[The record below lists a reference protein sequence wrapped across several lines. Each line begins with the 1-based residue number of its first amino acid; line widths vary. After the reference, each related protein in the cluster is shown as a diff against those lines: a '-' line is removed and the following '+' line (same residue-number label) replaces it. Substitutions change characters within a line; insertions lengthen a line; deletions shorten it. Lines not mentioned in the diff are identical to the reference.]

1 MTYEERNIYRNQL
14 AEYDNKNNLQQ
25 THKYLCRMQKKYPLD
40 SEILNDLSMVKY
52 NMGDVV
58 EALSYSNQAI
68 MKTPSDASII
78 FNYGY
83 ALFGNSEF
91 REAAI
96 QFGKI
101 AQMEISQIANSKIS
115 DGVRWAKMIYNES
128 LLMIAICLLY
138 QNKYDESISYIEK
151 HLARRKRGIES
162 AYKKNEVI
170 TILNTARQRKYYP
183 QYMGYLQGKR
193 FQEQY
198 NSIIKNGSTIEILE
212 FLKSY
217 LIKYPDEYYIL
228 TELSS
233 IIENSDKAEALK
245 YSIKAFEIEPNDYLV
260 KYNYA
265 KALIANGDN
274 LLASKLLRQIL
285 SANIDDIAY
294 GIHGEGLK
302 YAKHIIN
309 DSKYLIGICYLNQK
323 KYKTAYK
330 YLSNHLGNRQKGIY
344 SDFSQTQVLKKLA
357 AIKRYFNSTK

>member
-1 MTYEERNIYRNQL
+1 MTQEERKIYRHRL
-14 AEYDNKNNLQQ
+14 AEYDHQNNLQQ
-25 THKYLCRMQKKYPLD
+25 THKYLCRMHKIYPME
-40 SEILNDLSMVKY
+40 SEILNDLSRINY

-58 EALSYSNQAI
+58 KALSYSHQAI
-68 MKTPSDASII
+68 MKTSSDASII

-91 REAAI
+91 KEASI

-101 AQMEISQIANSKIS
+101 SQMEICQISNSKIS

-128 LLMIAICLLY
+128 LLMTAICLLH

-151 HLARRKRGIES
+151 HLVNRQRGIES
-162 AYKKNEVI
+162 AYKKKEVI
-170 TILNTARQRKYYP
+170 TILNTAQQRKYHP

-198 NSIIKNGSTIEILE
+198 NSIIKNGSTIEISE

-217 LIKYPDEYYIL
+217 LIKFPDDYYIL

-233 IIENSDKAEALK
+233 IIVSSDKEEALK

-265 KALIANGDN
+265 KVLIANGDN
-274 LLASKLLRQIL
+274 LLAIKLLRQIL
-285 SANIDDIAY
+285 NADIDDIAY

-309 DSKYLIGICYLNQK
+309 DSIYLIGISYLNCR

-330 YLSNHLGNRQKGIY
+330 YLYKHLENRQKGIY
-344 SDFSQTQVLKKLA
+344 SDFSRAQTLKKISTC
-357 AIKRYFNSTK
+357 IKNR